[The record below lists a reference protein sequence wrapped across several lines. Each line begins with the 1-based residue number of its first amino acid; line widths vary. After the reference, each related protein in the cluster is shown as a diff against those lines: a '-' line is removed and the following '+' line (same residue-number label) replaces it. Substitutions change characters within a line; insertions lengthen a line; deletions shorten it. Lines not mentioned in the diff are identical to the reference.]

1 MKPSPHT
8 HRITASHGTVLL
20 LALVYTLML
29 AIIVTLV
36 LQAAV
41 LQLRMAGNDQ
51 FLEKAFQQVQAIVT
65 ELSLNP
71 DNFTLEGGIG
81 HTNCRAGLR
90 DIQCDGNGLQAPASA
105 VTYPGVELDY
115 RITRQE
121 PLLWKGF
128 SLRESQDNASSS
140 NNFDV
145 AIYEIEARIDGR
157 EKHLGSAHIVQGIA
171 MRVGALR

>member
-1 MKPSPHT
+1 M
-8 HRITASHGTVLL
+8 TASHGAVLL
-20 LALVYTLML
+20 LALVYLLML

-51 FLEKAFQQVQAIVT
+51 FLEEAFHQVQAIVT

-81 HTNCRAGLR
+81 YTNCPAGMR
-90 DIQCDGNGLQAPASA
+90 GFQCDGRELQVPASA
-105 VTYPGVELDY
+105 VTTPGVELDY

-128 SLRESQDNASSS
+128 SLRESQDSASSS
-140 NNFDV
+140 NHFDA
-145 AIYEIEARIDGR
+145 AIYEIEARIDGS

-171 MRVGALR
+171 VRVGALR